1 MRLDAHRHDDID
13 CRRVIAFAHQRWI
26 ARRIEEEHSVLTI
39 DLAGDLQQV
48 FRIEADLES
57 FVRDF
62 ERGTL
67 PKARWTHEAHLLMG
81 LWYLSRHAPS
91 QALAE
96 MRARIRAYN
105 DAVGT
110 LNSDSGG
117 YHETL
122 TRLYLRV
129 HWVSDVLGGEGV
141 AAMSFSLVAIVAL
154 VVAFV
159 RQNAAPEPQ

>member
-1 MRLDAHRHDDID
+1 MQ
-13 CRRVIAFAHQRWI
+13 FP
-26 ARRIEEEHSVLTI
+26 
-39 DLAGDLQQV
+39 
-48 FRIEADLES
+48 ADLES

-81 LWYLSRHAPS
+81 LWYLSRHAPAE
-91 QALAE
+91 ALAV

-122 TRLYLRV
+122 TRLYLRGLAA
-129 HWVSDVLGGEGV
+129 HRDAAPGESLRESFARLLASPIAGRAWPLTFYSRERLFSV
-141 AAMSFSLVAIVAL
+141 AARRDWIEPDL
-154 VVAFV
+154 
-159 RQNAAPEPQ
+159 QPAP